1 MRVKRS
7 WAARSLVAGMGFW
20 SVMAFVGS
28 PGLMFAAEGP
38 AMNFDTA
45 WLQNTPFSDYVLPG
59 VILGLL
65 GAGGAIVT
73 ALLVRGLRAQS
84 RRGAPSSWQ
93 WYFAMVVALG
103 HLGWIVGEIVLMWSP
118 VTVLPAEQKAFFY
131 GFWWVF
137 GLLSTANLL
146 LVFSPSTRRIL
157 GGPAGR

>member
-1 MRVKRS
+1 MTLKRS

-28 PGLMFAAEGP
+28 AGLMFGAEGP

-45 WLQNTPFSDYVLPG
+45 WLRNTPFSDYVLPG

-65 GAGGAIVT
+65 GVGGAIAT
-73 ALLVRGLRAQS
+73 GLLVRSLRAS
-84 RRGAPSSWQ
+84 GRRGAPSSWQ
-93 WYFAMVVALG
+93 WYFAVILALG
-103 HLGWIVGEIVLMWSP
+103 HFGWIAGEIVLMWSP
-118 VTVLPAEQKAFFY
+118 VAALPPDQKAFFY

-146 LVFSPSTRRIL
+146 LVLSPSARRVL
-157 GGPAGR
+157 RGPAAI